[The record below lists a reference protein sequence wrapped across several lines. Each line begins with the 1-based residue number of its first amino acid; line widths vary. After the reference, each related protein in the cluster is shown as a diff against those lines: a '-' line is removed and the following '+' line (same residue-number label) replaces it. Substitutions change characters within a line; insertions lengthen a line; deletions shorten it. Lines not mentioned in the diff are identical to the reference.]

1 MEMDPI
7 VDGIE
12 ENYHGKLSVVKVSV
26 DSKSGKQL
34 ARELGCIGTPSFVL
48 FNRAGEQTL
57 RLQGAES
64 ADKFEKEIETFKIQG
79 ALFEG
84 EQISL
89 DRLKEIAALPSR
101 EELLAKIVGG
111 LQSPIY
117 GIVFVLKE
125 NLRKLTS
132 LLSEISKKKG

>member
-1 MEMDPI
+1 MNSASFLRAFFIRGSPVAAAASVRLKKAKLEDFTDLINGSEGSAGIAFTKDDAISCTKSI
-7 VDGIE
+7 V
-12 ENYHGKLSVVKVSV
+12 
-26 DSKSGKQL
+26 
-34 ARELGCIGTPSFVL
+34 
-48 FNRAGEQTL
+48 
-57 RLQGAES
+57 
-64 ADKFEKEIETFKIQG
+64 KFEKETETFKIQG

-84 EQISL
+84 EKISL

>member
-1 MEMDPI
+1 MLHRENADFF
-7 VDGIE
+7 DG
-12 ENYHGKLSVVKVSV
+12 
-26 DSKSGKQL
+26 
-34 ARELGCIGTPSFVL
+34 ARYALDIARGT
-48 FNRAGEQTL
+48 
-57 RLQGAES
+57 
-64 ADKFEKEIETFKIQG
+64 
-79 ALFEG
+79 LFEG
-84 EQISL
+84 EKISL